1 MPTETIFLDE
11 EHNIVAPSDAV
22 FVVHTVTDEKG
33 NVIEERWECVVSVDS
48 TPTDIGELISIYE
61 SAYK

>member
-1 MPTETIFLDE
+1 MPTETRFLDE

-33 NVIEERWECVVSVDS
+33 KVIEERWERVVSVDS
-48 TPTDIGELISIYE
+48 TPTDTGELISMYE
-61 SAYK
+61 SANQ